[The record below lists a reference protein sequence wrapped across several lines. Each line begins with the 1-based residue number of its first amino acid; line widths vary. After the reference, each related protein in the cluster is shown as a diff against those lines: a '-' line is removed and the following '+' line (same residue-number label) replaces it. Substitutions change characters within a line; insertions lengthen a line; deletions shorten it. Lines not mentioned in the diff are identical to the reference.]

1 MQTRTNCLNC
11 DPCLSVN
18 DINRKLINIA
28 DNRLYNIRY
37 ELNRPVDYDL
47 FRLLI
52 FYKDAAV
59 SICEGTTYG
68 CYSGGVDKPC
78 QPCKDKNYAD
88 CNDCEEETSVTEQNI
103 IERIRILT
111 A

>member
-1 MQTRTNCLNC
+1 MQTRTDCLNC

-18 DINRKLINIA
+18 DVNRKLISIA

-37 ELNRPVDYDL
+37 ELNRPVDYAL
-47 FRLLI
+47 FRLLV
-52 FYKDAAV
+52 FYKDAAE
-59 SICEGTTYG
+59 SICDGTSYD
-68 CYSGGVDKPC
+68 CYKGGIYPPC
-78 QPCKDKNYAD
+78 PPCDGND
-88 CNDCEEETSVTEQNI
+88 CNDCVNCEDKTSVTEQNI

>member
-1 MQTRTNCLNC
+1 MKTVTDCLNC

-18 DINRKLINIA
+18 DVNRKLINIA

-47 FRLLI
+47 FRLLV
-52 FYKDAAV
+52 FYKDAAQ
-59 SICEGTTYG
+59 SLCEGTAYE
-68 CYSGGVDKPC
+68 CYEGGTTPPCSPC
-78 QPCKDKNYAD
+78 QSCD
-88 CNDCEEETSVTEQNI
+88 EESKVAVSAENI